1 LTFRKLICVLIF
13 INKKPFAFNHKPNLY
28 SNDGWNVYNHEQEF
42 VRMGLNDC
50 PKWRISTINNE
61 FKFCETYPSLFVV
74 PSSTTDNDLERVG
87 EFRSKNRIPV
97 LSWIKPVTNAAILRS
112 SQPLCG
118 MSGKRNFWDEN
129 FLRNIT
135 ETNTKNNILHVLDAR
150 PYLNAL
156 ANCTTGGGYEN
167 EKYYT
172 FCRLSFLNIE
182 NIHAMRNSLG
192 ANNERDFFSNLENSK
207 WLEHIKI
214 ILDGALKL
222 VDLVDSDFS
231 VLVHCSDG
239 WDRTAQVY

>member
-1 LTFRKLICVLIF
+1 
-13 INKKPFAFNHKPNLY
+13 
-28 SNDGWNVYNHEQEF
+28 
-42 VRMGLNDC
+42 MGLNDC

-61 FKFCETYPSLFVV
+61 FRFCETYPSLFVV
-74 PSSTTDNDLERVG
+74 PSSSTDNDLERVG

-129 FLRNIT
+129 YLRNIT

-222 VDLVDSDFS
+222 VDLVDGDFS

-239 WDRTAQVY
+239 WDRTAQVSKYFF